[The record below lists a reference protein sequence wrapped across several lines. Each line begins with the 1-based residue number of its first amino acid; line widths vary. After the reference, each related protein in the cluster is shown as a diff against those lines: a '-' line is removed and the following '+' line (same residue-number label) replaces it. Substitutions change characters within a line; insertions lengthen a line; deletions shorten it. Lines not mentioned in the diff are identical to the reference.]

1 MTPALLSASVF
12 PLPLPMMFS
21 ICLPLLCLAL
31 VGFSAA
37 EVTAA
42 EVAVKPTSDRNS
54 LKSLNEA
61 LIERGLPAVTAE
73 ALGLGGL
80 DESAAGRWMTLS
92 AGARPGSA
100 PVTFAP
106 PIRPPLSPAAVKRLP
121 NEDAAVAAARGI
133 TLAELD
139 RVRSL
144 RGLSNEEVLT
154 IRSAKLARAIRK
166 TLPNQ
171 PDHPEEAMLY
181 RESFLVDAAGVV
193 DPAKVKLALEQAKAM
208 PLNPGLLPAFDK
220 QTGVVQSTS
229 LDPNGWTWKGPG
241 NIGGRTRSLV
251 IHPTQTSRMWAGS
264 VGGGIWYTS
273 NSGTSWAPVNDFMSN
288 LAVSTLIIDP
298 TNANTIYAGT
308 GEGFFNA
315 DSVRGAG
322 VFKSI
327 DGGVTWNQLAS
338 TATSDFYFVNR
349 LAVSPNGATL
359 LAATSTG
366 IFRSLNA
373 GTSWTLVQST
383 TDRMGQVA
391 FDPNDATKA
400 IATGFSGLAYYSTNS
415 GATWNA
421 ATGLGSFGG
430 TRAGR
435 SEFAYAKSAA
445 GTVYLGFWT
454 GSTAQLYKSTDGGQT
469 YTQVVV
475 SGGTNWMSAQG
486 WYDNTIWVD
495 PTNVNTLI
503 VGGLDLY
510 RSTNGGATLT
520 KISTWQSAPSSAHA
534 DHHGIF
540 SDPGYDAVNN
550 KRVYFTNDGGVY
562 KADNALTVVGTTGW
576 QELNNNY
583 GVTQFYGG
591 AGNATTGVFIAG
603 AQDNGTLRF
612 TPANGTEGWTTM
624 SGGDGGICAAD
635 PLNSNY
641 FYGEYIYC
649 TIYRSTNA
657 GGSASNIY
665 SGMTGA
671 NSSTTSEF
679 IAPFILDPN
688 NPLTLLA
695 GTQTLNRT
703 TNARAATV
711 TWSAIKATD
720 GSGTAANI
728 TAIAV
733 AKGNSDIIWVGHRGG
748 NIWMTMNGT
757 AGAPTWTKVN
767 SGAMPAR
774 RVTRLVVDPNQSNRV
789 YACFG
794 GFASD
799 NLWVTA
805 DGGANWSNA
814 SGMVPGAPI
823 YGMAIRPD
831 DSNTLFLATDV
842 GVFATS
848 DRGVNWSA
856 TNLGPSFASVA
867 EILFVGSDLFIVT
880 HGRGVFSFPV
890 LPPPPDIT
898 PPTLTITPDGTVTN
912 ASPVNFRFR
921 FSEPVVGFSAASIAV
936 TGGTAGTLT
945 GSVANFTLPVTPLLS
960 GNTLTVSVG
969 ANAAQDLAG
978 NPSVAATATAVTY
991 DIASPF
997 LYASQFD
1004 GALAPSKWTFDGDW
1018 QWGVPTA
1025 GVGPGA
1031 DHTGAGGKC
1040 FGTVLT
1046 GNYNDGQLAYLTA
1059 QPVTLPASGNPYYLR
1074 FWMWLSTELDF
1085 DGGVLEV
1092 SVNGGPFTVV
1102 PSASLSL
1109 PYNRPAV
1116 ASLSGPAWSGETGL
1130 NAWNRVRVNL
1140 SAYAGST
1147 VQFRFH
1153 FASDESVTAAGWYV
1167 DDFAVEQDPVITLAA
1182 TAPIAVEG
1190 GAPGTVRVQLQPNA
1204 PEGRSV
1210 NYTAGGTAVN
1220 GTSYTTLPGSV
1231 AVPAG
1236 SSGVN
1241 VNVVPLSDGTTASR
1255 TETVILTLAS
1265 GTDYLTSAPNSATI
1279 IIVGDS
1285 GYDAWRI
1292 TKFSAAELLDPTI
1305 SAPTANPTGDGVS
1318 NLLKYALGLDPHVA
1332 NAGAMPQSQFTNISG
1347 LNYVTMNVVRPAG
1360 RTNVVYTAE
1369 VSGDL
1374 STWASGPAN
1383 VQATVAPNTPSV
1395 GLETVTYRDL
1405 TPVDPT
1411 HVQRFMRVRVTF
1423 N

>member
-1 MTPALLSASVF
+1 MKHPLRTLSLFVF
-12 PLPLPMMFS
+12 M
-21 ICLPLLCLAL
+21 
-31 VGFSAA
+31 VGIFAGGAGAA
-37 EVTAA
+37 DSG
-42 EVAVKPTSDRNS
+42 VKPTSDRNP
-54 LKSLNEA
+54 LKSVNEA
-61 LIERGLPAVTAE
+61 LAARGLPAVTSE
-73 ALGLGGL
+73 ALGLGEA
-80 DESAAGRWMTLS
+80 DEANAGRWMTLS
-92 AGARPGSA
+92 SGGKAGAK

-106 PIRPPLSPAAVKRLP
+106 AIRPPLSVEAARRAP
-121 NEDAAVAAARGI
+121 MDDASLAAARGI
-133 TLAELD
+133 TREELD

-166 TLPNQ
+166 TLQ
-171 PDHPEEAMLY
+171 AKPDFPEEAMRY
-181 RESFLVDAAGVV
+181 RESFLVDDKGLI
-193 DPAKVKLALEQAKAM
+193 DPARVKLAIEQARAT
-208 PLNPGLLPAFDK
+208 PLNSRLLPAFNRI
-220 QTGVVQSTS
+220 TNRVETNS

-264 VGGGIWYTS
+264 VGGGIWYSS
-273 NSGTSWAPVNDFMSN
+273 NGGTSWAPVNDFMAN
-288 LAVSTLIIDP
+288 LSVSTLIIDP
-298 TNANTIYAGT
+298 TNANTMYAGT

-315 DSVRGAG
+315 DGVRGAG

-327 DGGVTWNQLAS
+327 DGGVTWNQLAN

-349 LAVSPNGATL
+349 LALSPNGATL
-359 LAATSTG
+359 LAATATG
-366 IFRSLNA
+366 IWRSING
-373 GTSWTLVQST
+373 GTNWTLAQST
-383 TDRMGQVA
+383 TGRMAQVA
-391 FDPNDATKA
+391 FDPNDSLKA
-400 IATGFSGLAYYSTNS
+400 VATGYSALAYYSTDG
-415 GATWNA
+415 GATWNVG
-421 ATGLGSFGG
+421 TGLGAFGG
-430 TRAGR
+430 TLGGR

-445 GTVYLGFWT
+445 GTIYLGYWT
-454 GSTAQLYKSTDGGQT
+454 GTTAQLYKSTNGGQT
-469 YTQVVV
+469 YTQVTV

-495 PTNVNTLI
+495 PTNANTLI

-510 RSTNGGATLT
+510 RSTNGGTTLN
-520 KISTWQSAPSSAHA
+520 KISTWQSAPLSAHA

-540 SDPGYDAVNN
+540 ADPGYDAVNN
-550 KRVYFTNDGGVY
+550 KRIYFTNDGGVY
-562 KADNALTVVGTTGW
+562 KADNALTVVNTTGW

-591 AGNATTGVFIAG
+591 AGNATTGVFVAG

-624 SGGDGGICAAD
+624 FGGDGGNCAAD
-635 PLNSNY
+635 PQNSNY
-641 FYGEYIYC
+641 FYGEYVYCEIHRSANGGASSSYIY
-649 TIYRSTNA
+649 T
-657 GGSASNIY
+657 
-665 SGMTGA
+665 GMTGA
-671 NSSTTSEF
+671 GVSTTSEF

-703 TNARAATV
+703 TNARAGTV
-711 TWSAIKATD
+711 TWSSIKAVD
-720 GSGTAANI
+720 GSGSNANI

-733 AKGNSDIIWVGHRGG
+733 APGNSDLIWVGHRGG
-748 NIWMTMNGT
+748 NIWMTTNGT
-757 AGAPTWTKVN
+757 NASPSWTKVN
-767 SGAMPAR
+767 TAAMPAR
-774 RVTRLVVDPNQSNRV
+774 RVTRLVIDPNQTSRV

-794 GFASD
+794 GFAAD
-799 NLWVTA
+799 NLWVTTNS
-805 DGGANWSNA
+805 GANWSNA
-814 SGMVPGAPI
+814 TGTLPGAPI
-823 YGMAIRPD
+823 YGMVIRPD
-831 DSNTLFLATDV
+831 DSNTLFAGTDV
-842 GVFATS
+842 GVFAS
-848 DRGVNWSA
+848 EDRGVTWST
-856 TNLGPSFASVA
+856 TNLGPSFASVS

-880 HGRGVFSFPV
+880 HGRGVFSYPV

-912 ASPVNFRFR
+912 ASPVNFRFS
-921 FSEPVVGFSAASIAV
+921 FSEPVVGFSSASISV
-936 TGGTAGTLT
+936 TGGTKGTMT
-945 GSVANFTLPVTPLLS
+945 GSGANYTLPVTPLIS
-960 GNTLTVSVG
+960 GNTLTVSVPS
-969 ANAAQDLAG
+969 NSAQDGAG
-978 NPSVAATATAVTY
+978 NPSNAASATAVTY
-991 DIASPF
+991 DTASPF

-1004 GALAPSKWTFDGDW
+1004 GAFAPTKWTFDGDW

-1046 GNYNDGQLAYLTA
+1046 GNYDDGQAAFLTA
-1059 QPVTLPASGNPYYLR
+1059 QPVTIPASGNPYYLR
-1074 FWMWLSTELDF
+1074 FWMWISAELDY
-1085 DGGVLEV
+1085 DGGVLEA

-1116 ASLSGPAWSGETGL
+1116 ASFSGPAWSGETGL

-1167 DDFAVEQDPVITLAA
+1167 DDFAIEQDPVVTLAA

-1190 GAPGTVRVQLQPNA
+1190 GAPGTVRVQLQPKA

-1210 NYTAGGTAVN
+1210 NLAAPGGTAVS
-1220 GTSYTTLPGSV
+1220 GTSYTALPGSV

-1241 VNVVPLSDGTTASR
+1241 VNITPLSDGTTASR

-1265 GTDYLTSAPNSATI
+1265 GTDYLTSAPNSATV

-1292 TKFSAAELLDPTI
+1292 TKFSAAELLDPAI
-1305 SAPTANPTGDGVS
+1305 SGPGANPTGDGVS

-1332 NAGAMPQSQFTNISG
+1332 NAGALPQPQFTNLSG
-1347 LNYVTMNVVRPAG
+1347 LNYVTMNIVRPAG

-1374 STWASGPAN
+1374 FTWSSAPVDVQTTIQPN
-1383 VQATVAPNTPSV
+1383 VPSP

-1405 TPVDPT
+1405 TPVDPS
-1411 HVQRFMRVRVTF
+1411 HVKRFMRVRVTF